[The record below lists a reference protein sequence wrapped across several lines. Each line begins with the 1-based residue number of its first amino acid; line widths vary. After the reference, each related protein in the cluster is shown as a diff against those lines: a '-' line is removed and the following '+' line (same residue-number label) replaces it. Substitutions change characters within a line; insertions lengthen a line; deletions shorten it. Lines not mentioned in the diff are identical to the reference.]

1 MAADG
6 QVEGAAGAA
15 KERHRALGT
24 LALSLLSVALG
35 IVAGVGAFGFRVLIG
50 FLHNLFFLKK
60 LSWIYDSNL
69 HTPIGP
75 WGRWVALAPAVG
87 GVFVVFLV
95 KNLAPEAKGHG
106 VPEVMDAVY
115 YKKGV
120 IRPVVALVKS
130 MASALS
136 IGSGGS
142 VGREGP
148 IIQIGAA
155 FASSVG
161 QLARAS
167 RWQLATLVAAGG
179 GAGIAATF
187 NTPIGGVLFAVEI
200 LMLEISVR
208 TLVPVALATATATHV
223 GRYLLGN
230 HPAFD
235 VPATATNVASG
246 FALLP
251 AYVLLGCLMALV
263 SVVFIRA
270 IYGAEDLFERLIP
283 ERPYL
288 RHVVGMLGVGL
299 TAVLLMRFAGH
310 YYVEGVGYATIL
322 DILSGTL
329 NGIGLL
335 LALLALKLLA
345 TSLTLGSGASGGV
358 FSPSLFMGATLGAAF
373 GLTLRACLPGLQINP
388 AAFALAGMAGLVAG
402 ATGAALTA
410 IVMIFEMTLDYGV
423 ILPLTI
429 TAAVSYGL
437 RRAFFAES
445 IYTMKLTRRG
455 HYMPQ
460 ALQANAHLVQR
471 VSDLRLEPVLQMSAD
486 DPPDALDLRK
496 DAQLPSY
503 VVLLRGDTVVGVIAR
518 EWASTHEQR
527 VHSAMRLAD
536 LARHDFV
543 IIPGDETLVDL
554 LARMVASHAFV
565 AVVGAGEGRAGET
578 EAKTSVA
585 GIVTL
590 AGMAEA
596 RRRGWLSSEIEK
608 RRETSTTVV
617 TLLPSSLISIVSTPH
632 WEQGISSVISSNV
645 LASLTG

>member
-1 MAADG
+1 MVTERRIGGA
-6 QVEGAAGAA
+6 AAGA
-15 KERHRALGT
+15 ERHHALNT
-24 LALSLLSVALG
+24 LALSLLSVVVG

-50 FLHNLFFLKK
+50 FLHNLFFLQH
-60 LSWIYDSNL
+60 LSWRYDSNL
-69 HTPIGP
+69 HTPVGP
-75 WGRWVALAPAVG
+75 WGHWVVFAPAIGSVL
-87 GVFVVFLV
+87 VVFLV

-115 YKKGV
+115 YKKAV

-208 TLVPVALATATATHV
+208 TLVPVALATATATYV

-235 VPATATNVASG
+235 VPATAANVGAG

-263 SVVFIRA
+263 SAAFIRA
-270 IYGAEDLFERLIP
+270 IYGAEDLFERFIP

-288 RHVVGMLGVGL
+288 RHAVGMLGVGII
-299 TAVLLMRFAGH
+299 AVLFMRFAGH

-329 NGIGLL
+329 NGIFLL

-358 FSPSLFMGATLGAAF
+358 FSPSLFMGATLGAAY
-373 GLTLRACLPGLQINP
+373 GIGLRACLPSLHVNP

-410 IVMIFEMTLDYGV
+410 IVMIFEMTLDYSV

-437 RRAFFAES
+437 RRVLFAES
-445 IYTMKLTRRG
+445 IYTMKLARRG

-460 ALQANAHLVQR
+460 ALQANTHLVQH
-471 VSDLRLEPVLQMSAD
+471 VSDLRLEPVQVMSAD
-486 DPPDALDLRK
+486 DPPGALELSDDAH
-496 DAQLPSY
+496 LPVH
-503 VVLLRGDTVVGVIAR
+503 VVLLRGEEVVGVIAR
-518 EWASTHEQR
+518 GWASGHESR
-527 VHSAMRLAD
+527 LKSASRLAEV
-536 LARHDFV
+536 ARQDFIV
-543 IIPGDETLVDL
+543 IPGDETLVDL
-554 LARMVASHAFV
+554 LAKMAAFHSSV
-565 AVVGAGEGRAGET
+565 AVVTSGERTAAT
-578 EAKTSVA
+578 APKTSVA
-585 GIVTL
+585 GIVTQ

-596 RRRGWLSSEIEK
+596 
-608 RRETSTTVV
+608 
-617 TLLPSSLISIVSTPH
+617 
-632 WEQGISSVISSNV
+632 
-645 LASLTG
+645 LAEGMALFGD